1 MKICLIGTVAA
12 STLNFRKNLIE
23 LIVAQGHEI
32 HVFATDYTESSRKK
46 IQELGGIPVSYSLNR
61 GGLNPLADIRS
72 TLQLKKIISKIS
84 PDIVFSYFLNE
95 QTRSQ

>member
-32 HVFATDYTESSRKK
+32 HVFATDYTESSRRSMR
-46 IQELGGIPVSYSLNR
+46 GSLSMIEIITTF
-61 GGLNPLADIRS
+61 LILIALTPLAIWLD
-72 TLQLKKIISKIS
+72 K
-84 PDIVFSYFLNE
+84 E
-95 QTRSQ
+95 